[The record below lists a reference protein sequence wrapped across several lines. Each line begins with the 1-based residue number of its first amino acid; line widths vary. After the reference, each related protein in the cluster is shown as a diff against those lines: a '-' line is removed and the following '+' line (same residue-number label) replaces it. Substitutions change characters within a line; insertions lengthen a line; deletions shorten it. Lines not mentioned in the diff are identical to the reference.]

1 MRNDEQS
8 EAQRRETAKLKRHYE
23 TTLDAADEYYSALL
37 ELVANKFIEA
47 DGLDAMAANEAASS
61 LEEEAIANKIKILA
75 FSRFVASVWSVPV
88 TFLLSRLMFCIYGKP
103 LTLS

>member
-1 MRNDEQS
+1 M
-8 EAQRRETAKLKRHYE
+8 KRHYE